1 MLQRV
6 VEKRSGDRPLAAAVS
21 GVTGGNHIF
30 YAIIG
35 QANSPLRQRCC
46 AATLAAA
53 LYPLHTVYP
62 QSRISIGRCLLLF
75 FSEIRGAKFSENFK
89 LRGRRQPTRVRNAQD
104 RESGN
109 QIGFRVGN
117 IAWFKLKHCCPLGT
131 PTWQKRRVFLQNLST
146 RNRPRNVVLSV
157 RLVLSALHY
166 LTHIPRQES
175 QPTSP
180 GEKRDSLRC
189 P

>member
-1 MLQRV
+1 VPRRDTSRGPLSTSYRLSTI
-6 VEKRSGDRPLAAAVS
+6 EDKHRSMPPPILLRNSRGEVLRKFQVAGATAAHS
-21 GVTGGNHIF
+21 
-30 YAIIG
+30 
-35 QANSPLRQRCC
+35 S
-46 AATLAAA
+46 
-53 LYPLHTVYP
+53 
-62 QSRISIGRCLLLF
+62 
-75 FSEIRGAKFSENFK
+75 
-89 LRGRRQPTRVRNAQD
+89 QD

-109 QIGFRVGN
+109 QIGFRVSN

-131 PTWQKRRVFLQNLST
+131 STWQKRRVFLQNLST
-146 RNRPRNVVLSV
+146 RNRPGNVVLSV